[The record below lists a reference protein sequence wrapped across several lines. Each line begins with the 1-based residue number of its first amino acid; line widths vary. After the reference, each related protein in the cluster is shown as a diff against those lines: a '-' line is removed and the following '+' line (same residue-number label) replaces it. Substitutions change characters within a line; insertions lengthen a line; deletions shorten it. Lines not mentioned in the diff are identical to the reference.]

1 MILSR
6 GDLLYP
12 FFTVIKKN
20 ELQIRL
26 LGFITVKKMK
36 LSTLCNPYRTN
47 YKTENI
53 VTYLKYFS
61 ILACWK
67 NKVKKPV
74 YKIEAL
80 DRKSFILVRMT
91 DRKLL
96 ILRTYMSR
104 AKMKSK
110 ATFVDTNSLP

>member
-12 FFTVIKKN
+12 FFTVIN
-20 ELQIRL
+20 NDELQIRL

-36 LSTLCNPYRTN
+36 LSNLGNPYRTS

-53 VTYLKYFS
+53 MTYLKYFS
-61 ILACWK
+61 VLACWK
-67 NKVKKPV
+67 NKLKKPV
-74 YKIEAL
+74 YKVEAL

-104 AKMKSK
+104 KKMNSKS
-110 ATFVDTNSLP
+110 TFVDTNSPP

>member
-12 FFTVIKKN
+12 FFTVLKN
-20 ELQIRL
+20 DELEVRL
-26 LGFITVKKMK
+26 LGFIPVTKYK
-36 LSTLCNPYRTN
+36 LINLTNPYRTN

-53 VTYLKYFS
+53 ITYLKYFS
-61 ILACWK
+61 LLACWK

-74 YKIEAL
+74 YRIDTL
-80 DRKSFILVRMT
+80 DKKSFILVRMT

-104 AKMKSK
+104 VKMKSK
-110 ATFVDTNSLP
+110 ANCIDTNSLP

>member
-1 MILSR
+1 MVLSR

-12 FFTVIKKN
+12 FFTVIKN
-20 ELQIRL
+20 DELLIRL
-26 LGFITVKKMK
+26 LGFITVKKLK
-36 LSTLCNPYRTN
+36 LINLGNPYRTS
-47 YKTENI
+47 YRTENF

-61 ILACWK
+61 LLVCWK
-67 NKVKKPV
+67 NKLKKPV

-80 DRKSFILVRMT
+80 DKKSFILVRMT

-104 AKMKSK
+104 MKIKLK
-110 ATFVDTNSLP
+110 ASFVNTNSLP

>member
-12 FFTVIKKN
+12 FFTVIKN
-20 ELQIRL
+20 DELQIRL
-26 LGFITVKKMK
+26 LGFIPVKKMK

-47 YKTENI
+47 YKTEKI
-53 VTYLKYFS
+53 FTYLKYFS

-67 NKVKKPV
+67 NKIKKPV
-74 YKIEAL
+74 YKIEEL
-80 DRKSFILVRMT
+80 DTKSFILVRMT

-104 AKMKSK
+104 VKMKSK
-110 ATFVDTNSLP
+110 AIFVGTNSLP